1 MLLSGPSTDVLPN
14 DGLIPQYY
22 EIIDYEYMIPLRHCE
37 IFARELMI
45 EQRFGRV
52 LIPICLR
59 LMRGE
64 LSCLSIAHEDSCV
77 FGIESMRGMAYSLD
91 VMAIELRVAELGGL
105 AHLGKVA
112 PGNFRFYHYPC
123 LERFKA
129 LRQQLDPHD
138 LFLTPFLANMLTN
151 ATTMEFEPVV
161 RSRNLS
167 VWKSRLFSLWSWL
180 LICVAFFYAYKSEVH
195 TKSRTGH
202 IPSLGSKNQS
212 YQIILHE

>member
-1 MLLSGPSTDVLPN
+1 
-14 DGLIPQYY
+14 
-22 EIIDYEYMIPLRHCE
+22 
-37 IFARELMI
+37 MI

-64 LSCLSIAHEDSCV
+64 LSYLSIAHEDSCV

-112 PGNFRFYHYPC
+112 QGNFRFYHYPC

-129 LRQQLDPHD
+129 LRQ
-138 LFLTPFLANMLTN
+138 
-151 ATTMEFEPVV
+151 
-161 RSRNLS
+161 
-167 VWKSRLFSLWSWL
+167 
-180 LICVAFFYAYKSEVH
+180 
-195 TKSRTGH
+195 
-202 IPSLGSKNQS
+202 
-212 YQIILHE
+212 